1 MLRRKRNTVVNSPTT
16 HVKESLKDEKAN
28 VPLGSKR
35 KSKKAEEEHLEKLV
49 LGGDSDVLQ
58 SLEEVSKK
66 ASFFYCNIQFLEQN
80 FVLMVYLYE
89 KKCTKLTIWSE
100 GIKF

>member
-35 KSKKAEEEHLEKLV
+35 KSKKAEEERLEKLV
-49 LGGDSDVLQ
+49 LGGDGDVLQ
-58 SLEEVSKK
+58 TLEEVSKK
-66 ASFFYCNIQFLEQN
+66 ASLFYCNIHFLEQN
-80 FVLMVYLYE
+80 YFVLMVYIYE
-89 KKCTKLTIWSE
+89 K
-100 GIKF
+100 

>member
-16 HVKESLKDEKAN
+16 HVKESLEDKKAN

-66 ASFFYCNIQFLEQN
+66 ASFFYCNIQFLQQN
-80 FVLMVYLYE
+80 YFVLMVYLYE
-89 KKCTKLTIWSE
+89 K
-100 GIKF
+100 

>member
-35 KSKKAEEEHLEKLV
+35 KSKKAEEERLEKLV
-49 LGGDSDVLQ
+49 LGGDGDVLQ
-58 SLEEVSKK
+58 TLEEVSKK
-66 ASFFYCNIQFLEQN
+66 ASLFYCNIQFLEQN
-80 FVLMVYLYE
+80 YFVLIVYIMKNKMY
-89 KKCTKLTIWSE
+89 
-100 GIKF
+100 

>member
-35 KSKKAEEEHLEKLV
+35 KSKKAEEERLEKLV
-49 LGGDSDVLQ
+49 LGGDGDVLQ
-58 SLEEVSKK
+58 TLEEVSKK
-66 ASFFYCNIQFLEQN
+66 ASLFYCNIQFLEQN
-80 FVLMVYLYE
+80 YFVLIVYIYE
-89 KKCTKLTIWSE
+89 K
-100 GIKF
+100 